1 MTDRRVFNAMLT
13 TDLTAF
19 LERSYRA
26 VDSRNTLSLA
36 PYVQYLLAE
45 LLEVVRGAERRLI
58 INLPPRHLKSILTSI
73 VLPAWLL
80 GRDPALRIG
89 VFSHSQSLARDLALR
104 TLSVLTSDWYGE
116 AFPRTVFRNDRS
128 GAMDFET
135 TAGGGRYAAS
145 FDTGVTGRGF
155 DFIIVDDPL
164 SAHDVR
170 SRAERERVRDAFDG
184 MIATRLDNPAKG
196 AIIVVHQRL
205 HVDDLSGH
213 LITQVGWKH
222 VSLPLIAEETTTYWI
237 GDEPWERRIGEIL
250 LPEAYPVE
258 VIDGLRKNGAAL
270 FAAQYQQNPTA
281 AQGELIKPEWID
293 RFESPPSAARRI
305 TFSVDT
311 AVKCT
316 EGASFTVVL
325 VVASDGQRQ
334 YVVDVLRRRLDI
346 VQALDAVITMIQR
359 YGPTTIL
366 IEDAS
371 SGPGLACM
379 LKERGHRTELWPTGG
394 RSKEERLEKH
404 LHMFVQGRVLVKANQ
419 PWTTSLINEW
429 AMFPNDNY
437 DDQVDAMTQYLDW
450 FAARTI
456 SNAIVMGVH
465 SAEDRLVARIFGP
478 PPRKGEHPMRPR
490 HPGKPFRRH

>member
-1 MTDRRVFNAMLT
+1 MTDRRVFNAVLA

-19 LERSYRA
+19 LERSYR
-26 VDSRNTLSLA
+26 DLDTRNTLSIA
-36 PYVQYLLAE
+36 PYVEYLLAE
-45 LLEVVRGAERRLI
+45 LMEVVHGTERRLI
-58 INLPPRHLKSILTSI
+58 INLPSRHLKSILTSI

-89 VFSHSQSLARDLALR
+89 VVSHSQSLARDLALR
-104 TLSVLTSDWYGE
+104 TLRVLASDWYAE
-116 AFPRTVFRNDRS
+116 AFPQTVLRTDRA

-145 FDTGVTGRGF
+145 LDSGVTGRGF
-155 DFIIVDDPL
+155 NLIVLDDPL
-164 SAHDVR
+164 SAHDMR
-170 SRAERERVRDAFDG
+170 SSAERERVKDAFDG

-213 LITQVGWKH
+213 LIRKGGWKH
-222 VSLPLIAEETTTYWI
+222 ISLPLTAQETTTYRI
-237 GDEPWERRIGEIL
+237 GAHTWERRIGDIL
-250 LPEAYPVE
+250 LPETYTDA
-258 VIDGLRKNGAAL
+258 VIQDLQKNRAAF

-281 AQGELIKPEWID
+281 AQGEYINPESID
-293 RFESPPSAARRI
+293 RFESLPSQARRI
-305 TFSVDT
+305 TFSIDT

-316 EGASFTVVL
+316 EGASFTVAL
-325 VVASDGQRQ
+325 VVASDGQRH

-346 VQALDAVITMIQR
+346 VQVLDAVLSMVQR

-371 SGPGLACM
+371 SGPGLARM
-379 LKERGHRTELWPTGG
+379 LRERGQRAELWPTGG
-394 RSKEERLEKH
+394 RSKEERLEEH

-419 PWTTSLINEW
+419 PWTSSLINEW
-429 AMFPNDNY
+429 ATFPNDSY
-437 DDQVDAMTQYLDW
+437 DDQVDAITQYLDW
-450 FAARTI
+450 FARRTI
-456 SNAIVMGVH
+456 PNAIVKGAY
-465 SAEDRLVARIFGP
+465 SAEDRFATRIFGP

-490 HPGKPFRRH
+490 HPRLSFWRH